1 MSLTELSQRL
11 LFNSI
16 VEVWVALCKDSGYDW
31 QNKRAFNSF
40 VTFIKNNNFE
50 IKSLPV
56 CPSGSGVKEQFE
68 KKISILFGNPNSS
81 FVLKTDQ
88 VTLNKLNNF
97 EFDTI

>member
-16 VEVWVALCKDSGYDW
+16 VEVWVALCKDSDYDW
-31 QNKRAFNSF
+31 QNKRAFNLF

-68 KKISILFGNPNSS
+68 NMCSS
-81 FVLKTDQ
+81 GIGYLLK
-88 VTLNKLNNF
+88 
-97 EFDTI
+97 

>member
-16 VEVWVALCKDSGYDW
+16 VEVWIALCKDYDYDW
-31 QNKRAFNSF
+31 QNQSHFNSF
-40 VTFIKNNNFE
+40 VTFLKHNNFE

-56 CPSGSGVKEQFE
+56 CPSGSGIKEQFE

-81 FVLKTDQ
+81 FVLKTNQ
-88 VTLNKLNNF
+88 ITLNKLNDF
-97 EFDTI
+97 ELNNI

>member
-1 MSLTELSQRL
+1 MFRH
-11 LFNSI
+11 
-16 VEVWVALCKDSGYDW
+16 
-31 QNKRAFNSF
+31 
-40 VTFIKNNNFE
+40 NNFE

-81 FVLKTDQ
+81 FILKTDQ

-97 EFDTI
+97 KFDTI